1 MSEPAFTCIVTSSFG
16 LESLVRAEIDA
27 LGVSGARTLDRRVI
41 FTGTARDIARCNI
54 CLRVADRVLI
64 EATEIPAPDFDSL
77 YEGIRSLPWRDLLA
91 RGAAVT
97 VNARSVKSRLSA
109 IPSIQS
115 VAKRAILDG
124 LTGRRARATGT
135 GGTGPHHDR
144 GPRLPETGPS
154 YDVEVMLNADR
165 ASICLDT
172 TGPGLH
178 KRGYRKGTGEAPLRE
193 NLAAGLVAL
202 SRWEPPRPF
211 TDPMCGAGTIPIE
224 AALRAA
230 GIAPGQGRA
239 FAAEQWPLIPG
250 RAWQDARAEARA
262 REHRDADIHLEASD
276 SDPRMVALAR
286 RNAEAAG
293 VEGLIGF
300 RVADIQGMTPAGE
313 HGCMIC
319 NPPYGERLGDEREVQ
334 ELARALAGLF
344 ERAST
349 WSLFVLSGR
358 EDFQKLF
365 GARADRNRKL
375 YNGNIRCWYYQ
386 YYRPLRPQRGDAPSV
401 SHPH

>member
-1 MSEPAFTCIVTSSFG
+1 MSEPDFTCVVTSSFG
-16 LESLVRAEIDA
+16 LESIVRAEIDA
-27 LGVSGARTLDRRVI
+27 LGVRGARTLDRRVI
-41 FTGTARDIARCNI
+41 FTGTARDVARCNV
-54 CLRVADRVLI
+54 CLRAADRVLI
-64 EATEIPAPDFDSL
+64 QAAEIPAPDFDSL

-91 RGAAVT
+91 QDAAVT
-97 VNARSVKSRLSA
+97 VKARSAKSRLTA

-124 LTGRRARATGT
+124 LTGRRGRT
-135 GGTGPHHDR
+135 GGPGAPRDQ
-144 GPRLPETGPS
+144 GPRLPETGPA

-165 ASICLDT
+165 AAICLDT

-178 KRGYRKGTGEAPLRE
+178 KRGYRRGTGEAPLRE

-211 TDPMCGAGTIPIE
+211 ADPLCGAGTIPIE

-230 GIAPGQGRA
+230 RIAPGRGRA
-239 FAAEQWPLIPG
+239 FAAERWPLVPA
-250 RAWQDARAEARA
+250 RVWKDAREEARA
-262 REHRDADIHLEASD
+262 GERRDPGIRIEASD
-276 SDPRMVALAR
+276 RDPRMVALAR

-293 VEGLIGF
+293 VEDLVAF
-300 RVADIQGMTPAGE
+300 RVAAVQGITPAGE
-313 HGCMIC
+313 RGCMIC
-319 NPPYGERLGDEREVQ
+319 NPPYGERLGDAREVE
-334 ELARALAGLF
+334 ELAAALAGVF
-344 ERAST
+344 ERAAT

-375 YNGNIRCWYYQ
+375 YNGNIRCWFYQ
-386 YYRPLRPQRGDAPSV
+386 YFRPLRPGA
-401 SHPH
+401 